1 MSVIAD
7 VASWVLILLG
17 ALGVLSAALGLIR
30 LPEFYS
36 RTHTVGVL
44 DTLGAGMLLV
54 GLGLQSG
61 LTLLSIKLAL
71 ILAFIW
77 LTGTTAAHALARTAE
92 HTGMRPQAT
101 DKQETQSSTR

>member
-7 VASWVLILLG
+7 ILSWALILLG
-17 ALGVLSAALGLIR
+17 ALGVLSAAVGLLR
-30 LPEFYS
+30 LPDFYT

-44 DTLGAGMLLV
+44 DTLGAGMILV
-54 GLGLQSG
+54 GVGLQSG
-61 LTLLSIKLAL
+61 FSLLSIKLAL

-92 HTGMRPQAT
+92 QTGMRPHAT
-101 DKQETQSSTR
+101 DKRETQSSTR